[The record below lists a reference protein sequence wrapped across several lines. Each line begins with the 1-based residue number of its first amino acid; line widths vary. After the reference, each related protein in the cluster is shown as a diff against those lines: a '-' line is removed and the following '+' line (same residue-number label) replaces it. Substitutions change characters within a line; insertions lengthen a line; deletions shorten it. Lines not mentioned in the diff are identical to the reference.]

1 MTRLGA
7 HEIDIVQWA
16 MGALGPIAVS
26 SSGGRFA
33 LKDNGETP
41 DTEDGLFEFPGFT
54 GLWSLRE
61 ASAGRRAGA
70 GLEFF
75 GTKGSMTVA
84 RSGFQVYADMKTEP
98 ENLIPVFQG
107 HPGGGPTRS
116 NVKPEPWTEALKEP
130 GSSNEQFDLHVRNF
144 LDCVKTRQRPIADV
158 EDGHRTA
165 TACHLANI
173 SLRVGRKVRWDAG
186 KEEIVGDAEASKLLV
201 RSDRKPWDAAL
212 RSVLWIWHG
221 QGRLKIGR
229 T

>member
-1 MTRLGA
+1 MPPRLTTAIVRCGCGRRPGMPTTRIGQVINA
-7 HEIDIVQWA
+7 
-16 MGALGPIAVS
+16 
-26 SSGGRFA
+26 GGCR
-33 LKDNGETP
+33 DM
-41 DTEDGLFEFPGFT
+41 
-54 GLWSLRE
+54 R
-61 ASAGRRAGA
+61 AGRGD
-70 GLEFF
+70 G
-75 GTKGSMTVA
+75 
-84 RSGFQVYADMKTEP
+84 P
-98 ENLIPVFQG
+98 
-107 HPGGGPTRS
+107 PGGSVR
-116 NVKPEPWTEALKEP
+116 PELWTGALKEG

-144 LDCVKTRQRPIADV
+144 LDCIKTRQRPIADV